1 MEEHALLCQ
10 EARQTAA
17 FRKVRIYAGAVPEP
31 PIPTQHR
38 QGSVADC
45 SAVPQVSQLG
55 SSCPWPVLHT
65 LVYPWVEL
73 AM

>member
-17 FRKVRIYAGAVPEP
+17 FRKVRIHAGAVPEP

-38 QGSVADC
+38 QDSVADC
-45 SAVPQVSQLG
+45 SAVP
-55 SSCPWPVLHT
+55 
-65 LVYPWVEL
+65 
-73 AM
+73 